1 MRASLAE
8 YLGDFERLGNEQA
21 YAERNGYRMARWNY
35 RDVAQLAFRFARELA
50 ARGIRKGDRVVLWGP
65 NSAAWVAAFF
75 GCANRC
81 VIAVP
86 MDHAASADFALRVFQ
101 QVNARLLVCSRD
113 HAQPGLPILFLE
125 ELDTS
130 LKTRSLAAL
139 QPANIR
145 AEHALEIVFTSRTT
159 AAPNAALT

>member
-1 MRASLAE
+1 MSYACSVERSNIAD
-8 YLGDFERLGNEQA
+8 YLPDCVRLGRETA
-21 YAERNGYRMARWNY
+21 FAERHGYRTVRSAY
-35 RDVAQLAFRFARELA
+35 RDLADAAYRFGRELS
-50 ARGIRKGDRVVLWGP
+50 ARKIRKGDRVVLWGP

-139 QPANIR
+139 
-145 AEHALEIVFTSRTT
+145 
-159 AAPNAALT
+159 